1 MMAVQRLPTQ
11 QLAAGLLDQMPG
23 RLLVVVA
30 GSLTRG
36 APGLVGDFVCARLG
50 ACLPRKFAFT
60 RLQGFTLRVLC
71 N

>member
-1 MMAVQRLPTQ
+1 
-11 QLAAGLLDQMPG
+11 MPG

-30 GSLTRG
+30 GSLTCG